1 MDRFATGLLVV
12 LTGTLTRL
20 NRFFSGMDKSY
31 RATIYLG
38 KSTATLDPEGDV
50 VDEKPVP
57 TLRMIEKAVEQLTG
71 AIEQVPPDYAAI
83 HINGE
88 RAYKMIRKGTKPAMK
103 PREVTIHRLELLNY
117 NPPYL
122 VIEVDCSK
130 GTYIRALARDLGLM
144 ADSCAY
150 VCSLERTQVGPFR
163 LTEAVRPDD
172 FSATRD
178 IIPPIR
184 FVPEIEGLRP
194 LTVLREAVSMI
205 RTGQVPG
212 TNLYQQAMPEN
223 GVCALFDPEGQLLAI
238 VSISDGH
245 LSYEAVLIQ

>member
-1 MDRFATGLLVV
+1 MHHGLILLNKPQGETSFQTLYLVKEKLKTRKVGHTGTLDRFATGLLVV
-12 LTGTLTRL
+12 LTGPLTRL
-20 NRFFSGMDKSY
+20 NRFFSEMNKSY
-31 RATIYLG
+31 RATVCLG

-57 TLRMIEKAVEQLTG
+57 ALRMIEKAAEQLTG
-71 AIEQVPPDYAAI
+71 TIEQIPPDYSAI

-88 RAYKMIRKGTKPAMK
+88 RAYKMIRKGAKPTMK
-103 PREVTIHRLELLNY
+103 PRKVTIQRLDFLNY

-122 VIEVDCSK
+122 EIEVDCSK

-150 VCSLERTQVGPFR
+150 VCSLERTRVGPFR
-163 LTEAVRPDD
+163 LSEAVRPGD

-184 FVPEIEGLRP
+184 FVPEIEGLQP
-194 LTVLREAVSMI
+194 LTVH
-205 RTGQVPG
+205 P
-212 TNLYQQAMPEN
+212 
-223 GVCALFDPEGQLLAI
+223 
-238 VSISDGH
+238 
-245 LSYEAVLIQ
+245 